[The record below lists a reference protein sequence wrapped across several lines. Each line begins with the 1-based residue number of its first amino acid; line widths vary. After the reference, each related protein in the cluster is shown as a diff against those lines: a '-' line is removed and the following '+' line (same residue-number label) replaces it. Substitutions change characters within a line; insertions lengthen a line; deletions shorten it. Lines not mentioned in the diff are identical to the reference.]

1 MEADGKIW
9 LAICRAEGR
18 GPDTTMSTLKADASQ
33 RESTVALISSP
44 AFWLAIFLAYVLVGL
59 VLPLR
64 LPLGPN
70 YWDTAVYF
78 DAAQR
83 IHEGQV
89 PSIDFFAP
97 VGPLG
102 YYLVAGLDLLFPKGH
117 PLLLAN
123 WALLPVALPLLA
135 ILAFHVAQRSR
146 AQALALLLPFLLFA
160 SLPINLHE
168 LYPLPGFDGYGHYN
182 RHICLLLYILVAAL
196 FFARGRVLLTGLV
209 ATLMLALFLVKVTG
223 AVTGAMLVGYGV
235 LTGRMRLRDA
245 CIAAAIV
252 LAALLLL
259 DLGTGLI
266 RAYVED
272 ILVLLALNTGA
283 LLPRFLTVASVKF
296 NVIGPTLV
304 LLGVLLWAA
313 WREREA
319 ISAAW
324 LRTVAASSTGWLAVA
339 LLALTFFETQNT
351 GSLEF
356 IALWPLLLVIL
367 LEWRARADRL
377 RPAVLALLC
386 AASVPS
392 ALIFIERSARAVLG
406 APTYQALALDHVG
419 KIGRVSVKREIAE
432 RAPVMLA
439 HYAQHGAAYA
449 DLARKGQLASYIL
462 YSEIDYQATWLLEI
476 EQGLKAIRAW
486 EAANKRELN
495 GFFTLDF
502 VDAFNRQL
510 DRRPPRHVPIGLDPS
525 RSNPKMDTQTLDELR
540 RLDAI
545 MAPKCPPT
553 TARDAIAKHF
563 AKALEGR
570 SRVALSPCWE
580 MYLKP

>member
-1 MEADGKIW
+1 MTTDYGK
-9 LAICRAEGR
+9 AE
-18 GPDTTMSTLKADASQ
+18 
-33 RESTVALISSP
+33 VALVAGHGGAWSLRRLAVSP
-44 AFWLAIFLAYVLVGL
+44 GFWLAVFVAFVLAGL

-64 LPLGPN
+64 LPIGPN

-102 YYLVAGLDLLFPKGH
+102 YYLVAGLDLFFPNGH

-123 WALLPVALPLLA
+123 WGVLPAALPLLA
-135 ILAFHVAQRSR
+135 IVVFHVGQRSR
-146 AQALALLLPFLLFA
+146 GQAFALLLPFLLFA

-196 FFARGRVLLTGLV
+196 FFVRGRALMTGLV
-209 ATLMLALFLVKVTG
+209 AALMLALFLVKVTG
-223 AVTGAMLVGYGV
+223 AVSGAMLVGYAI
-235 LTGRMRLRDA
+235 LTGRMRFRDA
-245 CIAAAIV
+245 ALAAAAVIGT
-252 LAALLLL
+252 LALL
-259 DLGTGLI
+259 DIGSGLV

-272 ILVLLALNTGA
+272 ILTLLALNTGA

-296 NVIGPTLV
+296 NVIGPTLA
-304 LLGVLLWAA
+304 LLCVLLWAA
-313 WREREA
+313 WRDREA
-319 ISAAW
+319 ASGAW
-324 LRTVAASSTGWLAVA
+324 LRKVAASTTGWLAVT
-339 LLALTFFETQNT
+339 LFALTFFETQNT

-356 IALWPLLLVIL
+356 IALWPLLLAIL
-367 LEWRARADRL
+367 LEWRGRPDSL
-377 RPAVLALLC
+377 RPAVLVLLC

-392 ALIFIERSARAVLG
+392 ALIFVERSARAVLG
-406 APTYQALALDHVG
+406 APTYHALKVDDLG
-419 KIGRVSVKREIAE
+419 KIGRVSVKREIVE
-432 RAPVMLA
+432 RAPVMLE
-439 HYAQHGAAYA
+439 HYAQNQPAYA
-449 DLARKGQLASYIL
+449 ALAAKGQLASFIL
-462 YSEIDYQATWLLEI
+462 YSEIDYQAAWLLEA
-476 EQGLKAIRAW
+476 EQGIEAIRAW
-486 EAANKRELN
+486 ESANKRELN

-502 VDAFNRQL
+502 VDLFNRQL

-525 RSNPKMDTQTLDELR
+525 RSNPKMDAQTLEDLHE
-540 RLDAI
+540 LDAI
-545 MAPKCPPT
+545 MAPRCPPT
-553 TARDAIAKHF
+553 TARQAIYKHF

-570 SRVALSPCWE
+570 TKVTLSPCWD